1 MILANE
7 NFQIQKRLTFITVA
21 LFAVKLTAWY
31 VTHSVAILT
40 DALEYTINVIA
51 GFISLYSLYISAK
64 PKDENHPYGH
74 GKVEFLSAAI
84 EGILMIVSSF
94 LIIYEAIYNLK
105 HPHSLNGLDYGIYL
119 VALTAIINYGAG
131 YYAIQRGKKNNS
143 LALLATGKHLQ
154 SDTYATG
161 GVILALII
169 MYFTRYTWI
178 DSVVAMAFAFV
189 IIVTGYKILRSSIAG
204 IMDEA
209 DKELLA
215 KVVNYLNA
223 KRRENWMD
231 IHNLRIIKY
240 GSVLH
245 LDCHLTVPWYFNVKQ
260 GHYEVKTLDNMVKDN
275 FGESVELFVHMDDC
289 LYAQCSICMKHDC
302 PVRQQPFVHRLEWTT
317 ANILSNQKHTLE
329 NVQE

>member
-1 MILANE
+1 MTIANE
-7 NFQIQKRLTFITVA
+7 NFQIQKKLTAITVL
-21 LFAVKLTAWY
+21 LFAIKIAAWY

-51 GFISLYSLYISAK
+51 GFISLYSLFLSAK

-94 LIIYEAIYNLK
+94 LIIYEAINNLQ
-105 HPHSLNGLDYGIYL
+105 HPHSLKRLDYGIML
-119 VALTAIINYGAG
+119 VGLTAMVNYALG
-131 YYAIQRGKKNNS
+131 YYAIKTGKKNNS

-161 GVILALII
+161 GIILALVV
-169 MYFTRYTWI
+169 MYFTGYSWI
-178 DSVVAMAFAFV
+178 DSIVAMIFSV
-189 IIVTGYKILRSSIAG
+189 IIILTGYRILRSSVAG

-209 DKELLA
+209 DRELLDD
-215 KVVNYLNA
+215 VIDYLNS

-260 GHYEVKTLDNMVKDN
+260 GHSEVKALDNMVKDN
-275 FGESVELFVHMDDC
+275 FGESVEMFVHMDDC
-289 LYAQCSICMKHDC
+289 LYSQCPICVKHDC
-302 PVRQQPFVHRLEWTT
+302 PVRQHPFVKKVEWTA
-317 ANILSNQKHTLE
+317 ANILSNQKHTY
-329 NVQE
+329 